1 MSVFAVICEYN
12 PFHNG
17 HKYLIEQV
25 KKDGD
30 TVIAVMSGSFT
41 QRGDVAIADKF
52 SRAEIAVKN
61 GADIVIELPSVFSCA
76 NAETFAKGSVE
87 IISALGIVDKL
98 CFGAED
104 ADVNLLKLTG
114 EAFED
119 KEFKAELKRLM
130 DSGEYYPRAVEKA
143 LETVYSPAMADVAQ
157 KPNNILAVE
166 YIKALKGTGIEP
178 VAVKRI
184 GAAHDS
190 KEIAGNITSASN
202 IRDMIKAGKD
212 YSPFVPDY
220 SIDNPAD
227 IKMLERVILYKLR
240 SMSREEIKKLPDIS
254 EGLENRIY
262 DAARNSKTLDE
273 FFDTVK
279 TKRYTMARIRR
290 IAVSALLD
298 IQSDYSKAGAQ
309 YIRVLAFNDKGAG
322 LMSEIKRRGSLPFI
336 TNVAYGYDRLDEK
349 AKQIFD
355 IDVLATDIYNMVLR
369 EIKPCGEDF
378 TKGVLKKCWD

>member
-1 MSVFAVICEYN
+1 MSVLAVICEYN

-76 NAETFAKGSVE
+76 NAETFSRGAVE

-98 CFGAED
+98 CFGAENS
-104 ADVNLLKLTG
+104 DVNLLKLTG

-119 KEFKAELKRLM
+119 KEFKAELKKLM

-190 KEIAGNITSASN
+190 KEIAGDITSASN

-212 YSPFVPDY
+212 YSSFVPDY

-227 IKMLERVILYKLR
+227 IKMLERIILYKLR

-273 FFDTVK
+273 FFDSVK

-298 IQSDYSKAGAQ
+298 IKSDYSKAGAQ
-309 YIRVLAFNDKGAG
+309 YIRVLAFNDKGAK
-322 LMSEIKRRGSLPFI
+322 LMSEIKNRGSLPLI
-336 TNVAYGYDRLDEK
+336 TNVADGYDKLDEK
-349 AKQIFD
+349 AKKIFD
-355 IDVLATDIYNMVLR
+355 VDILATDIYNMALR

-378 TKGVLKKCWD
+378 TKGVVKKC

>member
-41 QRGDVAIADKF
+41 QRGDVAVSDKF
-52 SRAEIAVKN
+52 SRAEAAVKN
-61 GADIVIELPSVFSCA
+61 GADMVIELPAVFACA
-76 NAETFAKGSVE
+76 NAETFAKGGVD
-87 IISALGIVDKL
+87 IIHSLGIVDKL
-98 CFGAED
+98 CFGAEN
-104 ADVNLLKLTG
+104 ADVNLLKMAG

-143 LETVYSPAMADVAQ
+143 YATVYSPALADVAK

-166 YIKALKGTGIEP
+166 YIKALNNTGIEP

-190 KEIAGNITSASN
+190 TEVDGNITSASN
-202 IRDMIKAGKD
+202 IRDMIKAGEN

-227 IKMLERVILYKLR
+227 IERLERVILYKLR
-240 SMSREEIKKLPDIS
+240 TMSKEEIKKLPDIS

-262 DAARNSKTLDE
+262 DAARCSKSLDE

-290 IAVSALLD
+290 IAISALLN
-298 IQSDYSKAGAQ
+298 IQADYSKSGAQ
-309 YIRVLAFNDKGAG
+309 YIRVLAFNNKGAE
-322 LMSEIKRRGSLPFI
+322 LMSKIKSRGSLPLI
-336 TNVAYGYDRLDEK
+336 TNVADGYDRLDEK

-355 IDVLATDIYNMVLR
+355 IDVLATDIYNMALR

-378 TKGVLKKCWD
+378 TKGVVKNAGT

>member
-30 TVIAVMSGSFT
+30 TVVAVMSGSFT
-41 QRGDVAIADKF
+41 QRGDVAISDKF
-52 SRAEIAVKN
+52 SRAEIAVRN
-61 GADIVIELPSVFSCA
+61 GADMVIELPAVYSCA
-76 NAETFAKGSVE
+76 NAETFAKGGVE
-87 IISALGIVDKL
+87 IINSLGIADKL

-104 ADVNLLKLTG
+104 ADADLLKLAG

-119 KEFKAELKRLM
+119 EEFKEELKRLM

-143 LETVYSPAMADVAQ
+143 LEAIYSPALASTAQ

-166 YIKALKGTGIEP
+166 YIKALKGTEIEP
-178 VAVKRI
+178 VAVERI

-190 KEIAGNITSASN
+190 SDVSGNITSASN
-202 IRDMIKAGKD
+202 IREMIKSGRD

-220 SIDNPAD
+220 KIKAPAD
-227 IKMLERVILYKLR
+227 LSRLERIILYKLR
-240 SMSREEIKKLPDIS
+240 TMSKEDIKKLPDIS

-262 DAARNSKTLDE
+262 DAARCSKTLDE
-273 FFDTVK
+273 FFETVK

-290 IAVSALLD
+290 IAVSALLN
-298 IQSDYSKAGAQ
+298 INTEYSKAGAK
-309 YIRVLAFNDKGAG
+309 YVRVLAFNEKGAE
-322 LMSEIKRRGSLPFI
+322 LMSEIKKRGSLPLI
-336 TNVAYGYDRLDEK
+336 TNVADGYDSLDEVS
-349 AKQIFD
+349 KQIFD
-355 IDVLATDIYNMVLR
+355 IDILATDTFNMALE

-378 TKGVLKKCWD
+378 TKGVIKV